1 MFCIDLWT
9 FMVQKKTL
17 TYLQVIFV
25 NTGPGCLYISRA
37 QGLGVCILVEHI
49 SKVGTV
55 ILYMYKP

>member
-1 MFCIDLWT
+1 
-9 FMVQKKTL
+9 MVQKKPL